1 MYIKIIVNTFIYIN
15 MKLYNNSVD
24 LINDTDASKQFMKDF
39 TEIFSKTGGCIYTVK
54 ISEPRYNTDI
64 ITRVVTE
71 LSRYILK
78 LTDNTDNEEYYSEF
92 WFKSGNN
99 QCNNLHLDCD
109 DYDRI
114 VNKNL
119 EYRKPIQTG
128 ILYLTDCNNVP
139 TTIIDGLDNIHNI
152 KLVYSFPKKN
162 NLLVFNGASYLH
174 GNSYF
179 HESVNDI
186 SRQLLVINIWKKT
199 PPMCVPM
206 FNYDTFKGHLFQQTF
221 MSSTVIKADQLIKYA
236 NDNKDLFKITL
247 KNDNIAKIILHRE
260 MCITQDILNH
270 YVNNNK
276 EALKILNVSLYNNLC
291 GLLETTNRTI
301 FIIENQEITESGKI
315 SCSENKNGIAGIDKI
330 NLKINTEESR
340 YLQRMV
346 IPKIFTRDICQ
357 WFISEIQDYTKVN
370 GWKTDRHDTYPT
382 TDIEVKTIPCLFKFM
397 LMSVIQEIHR
407 HINATYCI
415 SNTSMNIADMFVVK
429 YDLYQQRS
437 LDVHRDNCNVTA
449 SILLS
454 DAADFSGCH
463 VEYTDGIRYDNINQG
478 DMIIHTN
485 KHAHFVNRLI
495 SGTRYVLVIFLDV
508 CLN

>member
-1 MYIKIIVNTFIYIN
+1 MKI
-15 MKLYNNSVD
+15 YNNSVD
-24 LINDTDASKQFMKDF
+24 LLNDTSTNNQFMKYF
-39 TEIFSKTGGCIYTVK
+39 TEILSKTFGCSYIMK
-54 ISEPRYNTDI
+54 ISETRDNTDI

-92 WFKSGNN
+92 WFKSG
-99 QCNNLHLDCD
+99 CNDNINFHVDCD
-109 DYDRI
+109 EYDRQ
-114 VNKNL
+114 VNKNP

-128 ILYLTDCNNVP
+128 LLYLTDCNNVP
-139 TTIIDGLDNIHNI
+139 TTIIDGLDNINNI
-152 KLVYSFPKKN
+152 KLIYSFPKKN
-162 NLLVFNGASYLH
+162 NLLVFNGGGYLH

-179 HESVNDI
+179 HESANDI

-206 FNYDTFKGHLFQQTF
+206 FNYDTFKGHLLLASNID
-221 MSSTVIKADQLIKYA
+221 MIIKAEQLSKSV

-260 MCITQDILNH
+260 ICITQDILNH

-276 EALKILNVSLYNNLC
+276 EALKMLNVSLYNNLC

-485 KHAHFVNRLI
+485 KHEHFVNRLI